1 MKIIIVLKPHRT
13 STLNE
18 QWEEW
23 AHLQV
28 IEAVLLEAMAWSRMA
43 MEVQP

>member
-18 QWEEW
+18 QYEEW
-23 AHLQV
+23 ANWQV
-28 IEAVLLEAMAWSRMA
+28 IRALLVVSMAWSRMA